1 MITALTQ
8 FNTQSSISTNIKHYV
23 GFPTGSKQNLT
34 LHRTT
39 SGNKF
44 RGPYEYD
51 AYKETNSE
59 KCLIK
64 AEDEADPYYKTGASS
79 FKDAFLENSDIT
91 MVKCSLNLC
100 NCSNLVRAFA
110 NCPNLAQV
118 HFYNP
123 SWYAPHAVNS
133 YYTEDGDCSSMFEN
147 SFTL

>member
-23 GFPTGSKQNLT
+23 EYTMGSKQNLT
-34 LHRTT
+34 LYRTT

-51 AYKETNSE
+51 VYKETNSE
-59 KCLIK
+59 RTLIK
-64 AEDEADPYYKTGASS
+64 AEDEADPHYNCGASS
-79 FKDAFLENSDIT
+79 FKDAFLENSDII

-100 NCSNLVRAFA
+100 NCGNFVRAFA
-110 NCPNLAQV
+110 YCPNLAQV

-123 SWYAPHAVNS
+123 DWYAPHAVNS
-133 YYTEDGDCSSMFEN
+133 YYPEDGDCSLMFEN
-147 SFTL
+147 SSTL